1 MLIAMEQ
8 KFLLHAAEI
17 EDVLWIS
24 VVFLV
29 AVSLS
34 TWGDVIVYVQTRR
47 GQTSICADRNQR
59 SDGGSNNGTGYEIKN
74 I

>member
-1 MLIAMEQ
+1 MLITTEQ
-8 KFLLHAAEI
+8 EFLLHAAEI

-24 VVFLV
+24 IVFLV

-47 GQTSICADRNQR
+47 GQT
-59 SDGGSNNGTGYEIKN
+59 
-74 I
+74 